1 MTATAYEREHIEE
14 RITSVL
20 LGHKNKRGESMSYG
34 LYSAGLSP
42 KQYLEAV
49 EKMLAGEYMQS
60 FLKLFK

>member
-1 MTATAYEREHIEE
+1 
-14 RITSVL
+14 
-20 LGHKNKRGESMSYG
+20 MSYG

-49 EKMLAGEYMQS
+49 EKMLTGEYMQS